1 MNINVI
7 KFFALYDNDPELKQR
22 VQNNLDMYPGSLEIR
37 DALVEAVLLPVAE
50 ELGLPFTCVDL
61 KVYEATRK
69 NSKRKDVELTEAELL
84 EEDDDYFYWLED
96 TGWTNDESC
105 FCGDKH

>member
-7 KFFALYDNDPELKQR
+7 KFFAMYDNDPKLRQR
-22 VQNNLDMYPGSLEIR
+22 VQDNVDMYPGSLEIR

-50 ELGLPFTCVDL
+50 ELGLPFTVVDL

-69 NSKRKDVELTEAELL
+69 NSKHKDVELSAEELAA
-84 EEDDDYFYWLED
+84 EDDDYFYWLED

-105 FCGDKH
+105 FCGDKK

>member
-7 KFFALYDNDPELKQR
+7 KFFALYDNNPALRQR
-22 VQNNLDMYPGSLEIR
+22 VQDNMDAYPGSLEIR

-69 NSKRKDVELTEAELL
+69 NSRHKDVELTEADLAAD
-84 EEDDDYFYWLED
+84 DDDYFYWLED
-96 TGWTNDESC
+96 TGWTNDESR
-105 FCGDKH
+105 FCGDK